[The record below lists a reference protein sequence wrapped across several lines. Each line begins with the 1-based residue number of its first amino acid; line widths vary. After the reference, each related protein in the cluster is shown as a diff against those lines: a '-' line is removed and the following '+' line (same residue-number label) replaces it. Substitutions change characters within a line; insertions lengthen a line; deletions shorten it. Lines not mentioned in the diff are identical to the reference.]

1 MNIEKDPKIL
11 VAPLDQLNFLHE
23 AKQYIDKNL
32 TSTQAYYL
40 MTSKPPVWLRA
51 AFKLRDFLSQHLG
64 GVQPIQGFGE
74 STKPLQVGGKADFF
88 DVVKVSDRELFLQS
102 TDKHLSVL
110 LVLQI
115 EEYDELRNEL
125 TICTSGVT
133 YNLFGKIYMLPVSMV
148 HGFIVQQSLKNL
160 QIKS

>member
-1 MNIEKDPKIL
+1 M
-11 VAPLDQLNFLHE
+11 
-23 AKQYIDKNL
+23 
-32 TSTQAYYL
+32 
-40 MTSKPPVWLRA
+40 
-51 AFKLRDFLSQHLG
+51 
-64 GVQPIQGFGE
+64 QPIQGFGE
-74 STKPLQVGGKADFF
+74 STKPLQVGRKADFF
-88 DVVKVSDRELFLQS
+88 DVIKVSDRELFLQS

-125 TICTSGVT
+125 KVCTSVVT
-133 YNLFGKIYMLPVSMV
+133 YNLFGKIYMLPVSLV